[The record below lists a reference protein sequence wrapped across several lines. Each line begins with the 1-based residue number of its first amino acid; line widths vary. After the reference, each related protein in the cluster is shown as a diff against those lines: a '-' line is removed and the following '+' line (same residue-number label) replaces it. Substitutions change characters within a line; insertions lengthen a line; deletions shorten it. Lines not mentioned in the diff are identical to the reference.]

1 MREAELKARACLNFL
16 GFPNMSTKLFI
27 EALRDDE
34 QHSNMRL
41 AHLGDLVQNLLLC
54 DIAYT
59 GSSAREGEFMLIGAI
74 A

>member
-1 MREAELKARACLNFL
+1 
-16 GFPNMSTKLFI
+16 MSTKLFI